1 MSRQNDDRS
10 YRLKYFNQVEAKA
23 VSWLWYPYFPAGKIT
38 IVQGDP
44 GEGKTTMML
53 QLAALL
59 TQGKKLPD
67 GTELSGAVNVIF
79 QGAEDGV
86 SDTIKPR
93 LLQAGADCSRIAFID
108 PEEDR
113 SLSLGDRR
121 FERAIRET
129 EAKLLII
136 DPLQAFLSAEPEKSR
151 RGSLRNIFGKL
162 GKVAEETGCAVVLIG
177 HMNKNGSGKSIYRGL
192 GSIDVAAIARSVLL
206 VGRDSDDPYRRIM
219 LPIKSSLAPEGPAFA
234 FDLDPVSGFRWV
246 GACSYTADELLG
258 NAPHVE
264 TKLQKAKDSLQ
275 EILYDNDLPG
285 REVYEKMYGLGI
297 GKRTIDAAKK
307 AIGVS
312 VYRKDDMWY
321 WHLDSGEANG

>member
-1 MSRQNDDRS
+1 MNNRNDDRS

-59 TQGKKLPD
+59 TQGKNLPD

-79 QGAEDGV
+79 QGVEDGV

-93 LLQAGADCSRIAFID
+93 LIHAGADCSRIAFID
-108 PEEDR
+108 PAEGR
-113 SLSLGDRR
+113 SLTLSDSR

-129 EAKLLII
+129 IAKLLII
-136 DPLQAFLSAEPEKSR
+136 DPMQAFLSAEPDNHRK
-151 RGSLRNIFGKL
+151 GNLRNVFGRL
-162 GKVAEETGCAVVLIG
+162 GKIAEDTGCAVVLIG
-177 HMNKNGSGKSIYRGL
+177 HMNKNGNGKSIYRGL

-206 VGRDSDDPYRRIM
+206 VGRDLDDPYRRIM

-234 FDLDPVSGFRWV
+234 FELDPVNGFNWV

-264 TKLQKAKDSLQ
+264 TKLQKAKDKLQ
-275 EILYDNDLPG
+275 EILYDADLPG
-285 REVYEKMYGLGI
+285 KDVYEKMEELEI

-307 AIGVS
+307 ALGVA

-321 WHLDSGEANG
+321 WHLDNEQNC

>member
-10 YRLKYFNQVEAKA
+10 YRLKYFNQIEAKA
-23 VSWLWYPYFPAGKIT
+23 VSWLWYPYFPAGKFT

-93 LLQAGADCSRIAFID
+93 LIQAGADCSRIAFID

-121 FERAIRET
+121 FERAMNT
-129 EAKLLII
+129 SYQP
-136 DPLQAFLSAEPEKSR
+136 DEPTSY
-151 RGSLRNIFGKL
+151 GK
-162 GKVAEETGCAVVLIG
+162 E
-177 HMNKNGSGKSIYRGL
+177 
-192 GSIDVAAIARSVLL
+192 
-206 VGRDSDDPYRRIM
+206 
-219 LPIKSSLAPEGPAFA
+219 SSAFA
-234 FDLDPVSGFRWV
+234 YTENWS
-246 GACSYTADELLG
+246 CSETAQKYLRRKREEVISSVTKDDICQCGTVMENPMIGELPSKQEILRELDELLM
-258 NAPHVE
+258 
-264 TKLQKAKDSLQ
+264 T
-275 EILYDNDLPG
+275 
-285 REVYEKMYGLGI
+285 M
-297 GKRTIDAAKK
+297 
-307 AIGVS
+307 
-312 VYRKDDMWY
+312 
-321 WHLDSGEANG
+321 